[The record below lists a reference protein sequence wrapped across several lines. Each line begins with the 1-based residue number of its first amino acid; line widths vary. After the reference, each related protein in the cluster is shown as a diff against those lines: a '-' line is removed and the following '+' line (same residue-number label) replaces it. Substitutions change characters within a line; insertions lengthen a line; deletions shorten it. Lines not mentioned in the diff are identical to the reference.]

1 MPSTP
6 TPTWLLPAFSR
17 AAIGAGATAP
27 APTIELAGVRLLA
40 RWEEPGRHFHNVRHL
55 VDLLQRVDELQQ
67 ETHNAHAV
75 RLAAW
80 YHGAIFSSDEA
91 SAEAHKGGEDE
102 NASAEFARIE
112 LTNLGVPEKA
122 IAAVETMV
130 RALTRHTRNPD
141 SSDCAVLCDAD
152 LAVLASEP
160 QRYREYIRDVREEYS
175 HIPDRKFLE
184 ARKSIVNKLLGRQ
197 QLYASPLGAS
207 WELRA
212 RQNLAAEASRID
224 KELERL
230 EESPQP

>member
-1 MPSTP
+1 
-6 TPTWLLPAFSR
+6 
-17 AAIGAGATAP
+17 
-27 APTIELAGVRLLA
+27 
-40 RWEEPGRHFHNVRHL
+40 
-55 VDLLQRVDELQQ
+55 
-67 ETHNAHAV
+67 
-75 RLAAW
+75 
-80 YHGAIFSSDEA
+80 
-91 SAEAHKGGEDE
+91 
-102 NASAEFARIE
+102 
-112 LTNLGVPEKA
+112 VPEKA

-230 EESPQP
+230 EASPQP